1 MKLIDIPANAFS
13 DIHTEL
19 LRQRLLVNPFRNVA
33 GVGRS
38 QTFGVV
44 NRRCL
49 APDYCRLC
57 WARPYLYKLLLEF
70 GATYVPFSFT
80 SITVND
86 SYRAAPH
93 RDKGNTGDSLV
104 VAFGE
109 YTGGDLRLH
118 EGDDAGV
125 YDIKHRGIVADFKA
139 TLHSVEPFE
148 GRRFSLVFYN
158 IQHKRLVPLPPPS
171 IVQNEDGKY
180 AFKRGDEVC
189 NGLPHPLR
197 GMKHKNHKKHKKA
210 QAETDV
216 KESVSFEV
224 TFD

>member
-1 MKLIDIPANAFS
+1 MQLIDIPAEAFL

-19 LRQRLLVNPFRNVA
+19 LRRRLLVNQFRNVA

-49 APDYCRLC
+49 PPDYCKLC
-57 WARPYLYKLLLEF
+57 WARPYLYELLLDF
-70 GATYVPFSFT
+70 GKKHVPFEFS

-104 VAFGE
+104 VAFGD
-109 YTGGDLRLH
+109 YTGGELRLH
-118 EGDDAGV
+118 EGEGAGV
-125 YDIKHRGIVADFKA
+125 YDICHKGVVTDFKA

-158 IQHKRLVPLPPPS
+158 IQHRLLKPLPPPS
-171 IVQNEDGKY
+171 VIQNEDGKY
-180 AFKRGDEVC
+180 VFKRGDEVC
-189 NGLPHPLR
+189 KGLPHPLR
-197 GMKHKNHKKHKKA
+197 GVKRKKEPD
-210 QAETDV
+210 QTDV
-216 KESVSFEV
+216 KGSVSFEV

>member
-1 MKLIDIPANAFS
+1 MKLIDIPASAFS

-19 LRQRLLVNPFRNVA
+19 LRKRLLVNQYRDVA

-49 APDYCRLC
+49 PPDYCRLC

-70 GATYVPFSFT
+70 GAAYVPFSFS

-109 YTGGDLRLH
+109 YTGGELRLH

-180 AFKRGDEVC
+180 VFKRGDVVC
-189 NGLPHPLR
+189 KGLPHPLQ
-197 GMKHKNHKKHKKA
+197 GTKHKK
-210 QAETDV
+210 QSHPDESDV
-216 KESVSFEV
+216 RESVSFEV